1 MSEGVLV
8 IRAADPKED
17 MDRVRALFRQYVTE
31 LGEDLGF
38 QGFEEELQTLPGEY
52 SWPAGSLYLAWADE
66 QPAGCIAMRR
76 LDENTC
82 EMKRLYVRPEYRGRK
97 LGGHLVRTIIAS
109 ARAHNYKVMKLDSLR
124 RLKSAY
130 TLYKSF
136 GFRETEPYTY
146 NPLPEAVYMELRL

>member
-1 MSEGVLV
+1 MSELVMV

-17 MDRVRALFRQYVTE
+17 MDRVRSLFRQYVTE

-38 QGFEEELQTLPGEY
+38 QGFEEELQSLPGEY
-52 SWPAGSLYLAWADE
+52 SWPSGSLYLAWAGE

-76 LDENTC
+76 IDAHTC
-82 EMKRLYVRPEYRGRK
+82 EMKRLYVQPEYRGRE
-97 LGGHLVRTIIAS
+97 LGWLLIRTIIAS
-109 ARAHNYKVMKLDSLR
+109 ARAHNYEVMKLDSLR

-130 TLYKSF
+130 NLYKSF

-146 NPLPEAVYMELRL
+146 NPLPEAVYMQLNL